1 MSRKA
6 SIPLMIS
13 TAAILA
19 APFALG
25 GCQSNA
31 QIMANEEKIA
41 IEAAVRRGQF
51 ELDCPTAKGEEL
63 SSDMLQPVLWRG
75 IERAEYTI
83 GVSGCGKRST
93 YTVICPL
100 DSSDCVS
107 TSGQD
112 MTTDN

>member
-1 MSRKA
+1 MTKRK
-6 SIPLMIS
+6 PIS
-13 TAAILA
+13 AIIGTAAVLA
-19 APFALG
+19 ASFALG
-25 GCQSNA
+25 GCQSNS

-41 IEAAVRRGQF
+41 IDTAVRRGQF
-51 ELDCPTAKGEEL
+51 ELNCPTATGEEL
-63 SSDMLQPVLWRG
+63 TSDMLQPVLWRG

-112 MTTDN
+112 MTSDN